1 MILLIRRKEILNM
14 ADINKLDITNMIER
28 NYNILSSFESK
39 IQAFFESYKNVDT
52 KIVEKETAFLNA
64 KQELKQFMQEYK
76 KILEATKEEF
86 KIELV
91 KEQKQFIEIANANT
105 KEVLNTRKKELTT
118 IMEQEEQKVLLKT
131 EKVITILESFQ
142 DNINS
147 KMKDI
152 LKSFPGNLENATQD
166 YINNAI
172 LDIKKIGSTLKN
184 DIEEYKSILIQE
196 LKKYKADTIQEV
208 ENTNIEL
215 KKSTTEI
222 KAVAENIKKDSD
234 NINRYSKYV
243 TDDYRRLNNNLDRI
257 NKGTVKLN
265 YILSGTNNSFIL
277 KRIYIF
283 LFSIIN
289 VFFILRIIIPNT
301 YKINFKSQ
309 LVMNIIIIAGT
320 ILIILSFLDL
330 VYSIFIHFFGEEIKE
345 DEVIIMNEKNGKK
358 E

>member
-1 MILLIRRKEILNM
+1 M
-14 ADINKLDITNMIER
+14 ADNKLDITNMIER
-28 NYNILSSFESK
+28 SYNILSNFESK

-76 KILEATKEEF
+76 NILEATREEF
-86 KIELV
+86 KTELT

-105 KEVLNTRKKELTT
+105 KEVLNARKEELTE
-118 IMEQEEQKVLLKT
+118 IMKQEEQKVLLKT

-142 DNINS
+142 ANINS

-172 LDIKKIGSTLKN
+172 LDIKEIGSTLKS

-196 LKKYKADTIQEV
+196 LKKYKADTIREV

-222 KAVAENIKKDSD
+222 KTVAENIKKDSD

-265 YILSGTNNSFIL
+265 YILSSTNNSFIL
-277 KRIYIF
+277 KRIYIL

-309 LVMNIIIIAGT
+309 LIMNIIIIAGA

-330 VYSIFIHFFGEEIKE
+330 VYSIFLYFFGEEIKE
-345 DEVIIMNEKNGKK
+345 DED
-358 E
+358 

>member
-1 MILLIRRKEILNM
+1 MSN
-14 ADINKLDITNMIER
+14 LDFKGMIEA
-28 NYNILSSFESK
+28 NYNVLSNLEAK
-39 IQAFFESYKNVDT
+39 IQAFFKSFQDIDT
-52 KIVEKETAFLNA
+52 KIIEKETAFINA
-64 KQELKQFMQEYK
+64 KQELKEFMQEYK
-76 KILEATKEEF
+76 KILEATREEF
-86 KIELV
+86 KTELI

-105 KEVLNTRKKELTT
+105 KEVLNTRKEELTT
-118 IMEQEEQKVLLKT
+118 IMEQEEQKVLLKA

-172 LDIKKIGSTLKN
+172 LDIKKIGSTLRS

-208 ENTNIEL
+208 ENSNIEL

-277 KRIYIF
+277 KRIYIL

-309 LVMNIIIIAGT
+309 LIMNIIIIAGA

-345 DEVIIMNEKNGKK
+345 IDDD
-358 E
+358 

>member
-1 MILLIRRKEILNM
+1 MSN
-14 ADINKLDITNMIER
+14 LDFKGMIEA
-28 NYNILSSFESK
+28 NYNVLSNLEAN
-39 IQAFFESYKNVDT
+39 IQAFFKSFQDIDT
-52 KIVEKETAFLNA
+52 KIVEKETAFINA

-76 KILEATKEEF
+76 NILEATREEF
-86 KIELV
+86 KTELI

-105 KEVLNTRKKELTT
+105 KEVLNTRKEELTE
-118 IMEQEEQKVLLKT
+118 IMEQEEQKVLLKA
-131 EKVITILESFQ
+131 EKIITILESFQ

-172 LDIKKIGSTLKN
+172 LDIKKIGSTLKS

-289 VFFILRIIIPNT
+289 VFFILRIIIPQNF
-301 YKINFKSQ
+301 KINFKSK
-309 LVMNIIIIAGT
+309 LTMYIITMAGI
-320 ILIILSFLDL
+320 ILIILSLLDL
-330 VYSIFIHFFGEEIKE
+330 IYSIFIHFFGEEIKE
-345 DEVIIMNEKNGKK
+345 IED
-358 E
+358 

>member
-1 MILLIRRKEILNM
+1 MN
-14 ADINKLDITNMIER
+14 NLDFKGMIEA
-28 NYNILSSFESK
+28 NYNVLSNLEAN
-39 IQAFFESYKNVDT
+39 IQAFFKSFQDIDT
-52 KIVEKETAFLNA
+52 KIVEKETAFANA

-76 KILEATKEEF
+76 EILETTREEF

-105 KEVLNTRKKELTT
+105 KEVLNARKEELTE
-118 IMEQEEQKVLLKT
+118 IMEQEEQKVLLKA

-172 LDIKKIGSTLKN
+172 LDIKKIGSTLKS

-196 LKKYKADTIQEV
+196 LKKYKADTIREV

-289 VFFILRIIIPNT
+289 VFFILRIIIPQNFR
-301 YKINFKSQ
+301 INFKSK
-309 LVMNIIIIAGT
+309 LTMYIITMAGI
-320 ILIILSFLDL
+320 ILIILSLLDL
-330 VYSIFIHFFGEEIKE
+330 IYSIFIHFFGEEIKE
-345 DEVIIMNEKNGKK
+345 IED
-358 E
+358 

>member
-1 MILLIRRKEILNM
+1 M
-14 ADINKLDITNMIER
+14 ADNNLDITNMIER
-28 NYNILSSFESK
+28 SYNILSSFESK
-39 IQAFFESYKNVDT
+39 IQAFFESYKNTDT

-105 KEVLNTRKKELTT
+105 KEVLNARKEELTE
-118 IMEQEEQKVLLKT
+118 IMEQEEQKVLLKA

-196 LKKYKADTIQEV
+196 LKKYKADTIREV

-222 KAVAENIKKDSD
+222 KAVVENIKKDSD

-243 TDDYRRLNNNLDRI
+243 TDDYRRLNNNLDSI

-277 KRIYIF
+277 KRIYIL

-309 LVMNIIIIAGT
+309 LVMNIIIIAGA
-320 ILIILSFLDL
+320 ILIILSILDL
-330 VYSIFIHFFGEEIKE
+330 AYSIFLYFFGEEIKE
-345 DEVIIMNEKNGKK
+345 IDDD
-358 E
+358 

>member
-1 MILLIRRKEILNM
+1 M
-14 ADINKLDITNMIER
+14 ADNKLDITNMIER
-28 NYNILSSFESK
+28 SYNILSSFESK
-39 IQAFFESYKNVDT
+39 IQAFFESYKNTDT

-105 KEVLNTRKKELTT
+105 KEVLNARKEELTE
-118 IMEQEEQKVLLKT
+118 IMEQEEQKVLLKA

-172 LDIKKIGSTLKN
+172 LDIKKIGSTLKS

-196 LKKYKADTIQEV
+196 LKKYKADTIREV

-222 KAVAENIKKDSD
+222 KVVAENIKKDSD

-243 TDDYRRLNNNLDRI
+243 TDDYRRLNNNLDSI

-277 KRIYIF
+277 KRIYIL

-309 LVMNIIIIAGT
+309 LVMNIIIIAGA
-320 ILIILSFLDL
+320 ILIILSILDL
-330 VYSIFIHFFGEEIKE
+330 AYSIFLYFFGEEIKE
-345 DEVIIMNEKNGKK
+345 IDDD
-358 E
+358 

>member
-1 MILLIRRKEILNM
+1 M
-14 ADINKLDITNMIER
+14 ADNKLDITNMIER
-28 NYNILSSFESK
+28 SYNILSSFESK
-39 IQAFFESYKNVDT
+39 IQAFFESYKNTDT

-105 KEVLNTRKKELTT
+105 KEVLNARKEELTE
-118 IMEQEEQKVLLKT
+118 IMKQEEQKVLLKT

-196 LKKYKADTIQEV
+196 LKKYKADTIREV

-234 NINRYSKYV
+234 NINRYSKYM
-243 TDDYRRLNNNLDRI
+243 TDDYHRLNNNLDRI

-277 KRIYIF
+277 KRIYIL

-309 LVMNIIIIAGT
+309 LVMNIIIIAGA

-330 VYSIFIHFFGEEIKE
+330 VYSILIHFFGEEIKE
-345 DEVIIMNEKNGKK
+345 IED
-358 E
+358 

>member
-1 MILLIRRKEILNM
+1 M
-14 ADINKLDITNMIER
+14 ADNKLDITNMIER
-28 NYNILSSFESK
+28 SYNILSSFESK

-64 KQELKQFMQEYK
+64 KEELKLFMQEYK
-76 KILEATKEEF
+76 KILEATREEF
-86 KIELV
+86 KTELA
-91 KEQKQFIEIANANT
+91 KEHQNFIEVANANT
-105 KEVLNTRKKELTT
+105 ENILKAREEELTE
-118 IMEQEEQKVLLKT
+118 IIEQEEQKVLLKT

-172 LDIKKIGSTLKN
+172 LDIKKIGSTLRS
-184 DIEEYKSILIQE
+184 DIEEYKSIL
-196 LKKYKADTIQEV
+196 IQEV

-277 KRIYIF
+277 KRIYIL

-309 LVMNIIIIAGT
+309 LIMNIIIIAGA

-345 DEVIIMNEKNGKK
+345 IDDD
-358 E
+358 

>member
-1 MILLIRRKEILNM
+1 MN
-14 ADINKLDITNMIER
+14 NLDFKGMIEA
-28 NYNILSSFESK
+28 NYNVLSNLEAN
-39 IQAFFESYKNVDT
+39 IQAFFKSFQDIDT
-52 KIVEKETAFLNA
+52 KIVEKETAFANA

-76 KILEATKEEF
+76 NILEATREEF
-86 KIELV
+86 KTELT

-105 KEVLNTRKKELTT
+105 KEVLNARKEELTE

-196 LKKYKADTIQEV
+196 LKKYKADTIQKV

-277 KRIYIF
+277 NRIYIF

-345 DEVIIMNEKNGKK
+345 IED
-358 E
+358 

>member
-1 MILLIRRKEILNM
+1 M

-28 NYNILSSFESK
+28 SYNILSSFENK

-91 KEQKQFIEIANANT
+91 KEQKQFIEIANTNT
-105 KEVLNTRKKELTT
+105 KEVLNARKEELTK

-131 EKVITILESFQ
+131 EKVITVLESFQ

-147 KMKDI
+147 KIADI
-152 LKSFPGNLENATQD
+152 LKNLPSASEN
-166 YINNAI
+166 YINNVI
-172 LDIKKIGSTLKN
+172 LDVKKIGSTLKN
-184 DIEEYKSILIQE
+184 DVEE
-196 LKKYKADTIQEV
+196 YKADTIQEM
-208 ENTNIEL
+208 ENSNIEL

-222 KAVAENIKKDSD
+222 KAVAVDIKKDSD
-234 NINRYSKYV
+234 NINRYSNYIS
-243 TDDYRRLNNNLDRI
+243 DDCRRLNNNLGRI

-265 YILSGTNNSFIL
+265 YILSGINNSSVL
-277 KRIYIF
+277 KKIYIL

-309 LVMNIIIIAGT
+309 LVMNIIIIAGA
-320 ILIILSFLDL
+320 ILIILSIVDL
-330 VYSIFIHFFGEEIKE
+330 AYSIFLYFFGEEIKDDE
-345 DEVIIMNEKNGKK
+345 D
-358 E
+358 

>member
-1 MILLIRRKEILNM
+1 M
-14 ADINKLDITNMIER
+14 ADKLDITMMIER
-28 NYNILSSFESK
+28 NYSILSNFESK

-52 KIVEKETAFLNA
+52 KIVEKETAFANA

-76 KILEATKEEF
+76 NILEATREEF
-86 KIELV
+86 KTELT

-105 KEVLNTRKKELTT
+105 KEVLNARKEELTE
-118 IMEQEEQKVLLKT
+118 IMEQEEQKVLLKA

-172 LDIKKIGSTLKN
+172 LDIKKIGSTLKS
-184 DIEEYKSILIQE
+184 DVEEYKSILIQE
-196 LKKYKADTIQEV
+196 LKKYKADTIREV

-243 TDDYRRLNNNLDRI
+243 TDDYRRLNNNLDSI

-277 KRIYIF
+277 KRIYIL

-309 LVMNIIIIAGT
+309 LVMNIIIIAGA
-320 ILIILSFLDL
+320 ILIILSILDL
-330 VYSIFIHFFGEEIKE
+330 AYSIFLYFFGEEIKE
-345 DEVIIMNEKNGKK
+345 IDDD
-358 E
+358 

>member
-1 MILLIRRKEILNM
+1 M
-14 ADINKLDITNMIER
+14 ADNNLDITNMIER
-28 NYNILSSFESK
+28 SYNILSSFESK
-39 IQAFFESYKNVDT
+39 IQAFFESYKNTDT

-105 KEVLNTRKKELTT
+105 KEVLNARKEELTE
-118 IMEQEEQKVLLKT
+118 IMEQEEQKVLLKA

-172 LDIKKIGSTLKN
+172 LDIKKIESTLKS

-196 LKKYKADTIQEV
+196 LKKYKADTIREV

-243 TDDYRRLNNNLDRI
+243 TDDYRRLNNNLDSI

-277 KRIYIF
+277 KRIYIL

-309 LVMNIIIIAGT
+309 LVMNIIIIAGA
-320 ILIILSFLDL
+320 ILIILSILDL
-330 VYSIFIHFFGEEIKE
+330 AYSIFLYFFGEEIKE
-345 DEVIIMNEKNGKK
+345 IDDD
-358 E
+358 

>member
-1 MILLIRRKEILNM
+1 MSN
-14 ADINKLDITNMIER
+14 LDFKGMIEA
-28 NYNILSSFESK
+28 NYNVLSNLEAN
-39 IQAFFESYKNVDT
+39 IQAFFKSFQDIDT
-52 KIVEKETAFLNA
+52 KIVEKETAFINA

-76 KILEATKEEF
+76 NILEATREEF
-86 KIELV
+86 KTELT

-105 KEVLNTRKKELTT
+105 KEVLNARKEELTE

-222 KAVAENIKKDSD
+222 KAVAVDIKKDSD

-265 YILSGTNNSFIL
+265 YILSGINNSSIL
-277 KRIYIF
+277 KKIYIL

-309 LVMNIIIIAGT
+309 LIMNIIIIAGA
-320 ILIILSFLDL
+320 ILIILSIVDL
-330 VYSIFIHFFGEEIKE
+330 AYSIFLYFFGEEIKE
-345 DEVIIMNEKNGKK
+345 DED
-358 E
+358 

>member
-1 MILLIRRKEILNM
+1 M
-14 ADINKLDITNMIER
+14 ADKLDITMMIER
-28 NYNILSSFESK
+28 NYSILSNFESK

-52 KIVEKETAFLNA
+52 KIVEKETAFANA

-76 KILEATKEEF
+76 NILEATREEF
-86 KIELV
+86 KTELV
-91 KEQKQFIEIANANT
+91 KEQKQFIEVANANT
-105 KEVLNTRKKELTT
+105 KEVLNARKEELTD
-118 IMEQEEQKVLLKT
+118 IIEQEKQKVLLKT
-131 EKVITILESFQ
+131 EKVITILENFQ

-147 KMKDI
+147 KMNDI
-152 LKSFPGNLENATQD
+152 LKTLPGNLENTTQE

-172 LDIKKIGSTLKN
+172 SNVKKIGSTLKT
-184 DIEEYKSILIQE
+184 DVEEYKAILFQE
-196 LKKYKADTIQEV
+196 LKKYKADTIREV

-243 TDDYRRLNNNLDRI
+243 TDDYRRLNNNLDSI

-277 KRIYIF
+277 KRIYIL

-309 LVMNIIIIAGT
+309 LVMNIIIIAGA
-320 ILIILSFLDL
+320 ILIILSILDL
-330 VYSIFIHFFGEEIKE
+330 AYSIFLYFFGEEIKE
-345 DEVIIMNEKNGKK
+345 IDDD
-358 E
+358 

>member
-1 MILLIRRKEILNM
+1 MSTN
-14 ADINKLDITNMIER
+14 NLDFKGMIEA
-28 NYNILSSFESK
+28 NYNVLSNLEAN
-39 IQAFFESYKNVDT
+39 IQAFFKTFENVDT
-52 KIVEKETAFLNA
+52 KIVEKETAFANA

-76 KILEATKEEF
+76 NILEATREEF
-86 KIELV
+86 KTELT

-105 KEVLNTRKKELTT
+105 KEVLNARKEELTE
-118 IMEQEEQKVLLKT
+118 IMKQEEQKVLLKT

-152 LKSFPGNLENATQD
+152 LKSFPGNLENAIQD

-172 LDIKKIGSTLKN
+172 LDIKEIGSTLKS

-196 LKKYKADTIQEV
+196 LKKYKADTIREV

-222 KAVAENIKKDSD
+222 KTVAENIKKDSD

-277 KRIYIF
+277 KRIYIL

-301 YKINFKSQ
+301 YKINFKNQ
-309 LVMNIIIIAGT
+309 LIMNIIIIAGA

-330 VYSIFIHFFGEEIKE
+330 VYSIFLYFFGEEIKE
-345 DEVIIMNEKNGKK
+345 DED
-358 E
+358 

>member
-1 MILLIRRKEILNM
+1 MSN
-14 ADINKLDITNMIER
+14 LDFKGMIEA
-28 NYNILSSFESK
+28 NYNVLSNLEAK
-39 IQAFFESYKNVDT
+39 IQAFFKSFQDIDT
-52 KIVEKETAFLNA
+52 KIIEKETAFINA
-64 KQELKQFMQEYK
+64 KQELKEFMQEYK
-76 KILEATKEEF
+76 KILEATREEF
-86 KIELV
+86 KTELI

-105 KEVLNTRKKELTT
+105 KEVLNTRKEELTT
-118 IMEQEEQKVLLKT
+118 IMEQEEQKVLLKA

-172 LDIKKIGSTLKN
+172 LDIKKIGSTLRS

-277 KRIYIF
+277 KRIYIL

-309 LVMNIIIIAGT
+309 LIMNIIIIAGAT
-320 ILIILSFLDL
+320 LIILSFLDL

-345 DEVIIMNEKNGKK
+345 IDDD
-358 E
+358 

>member
-1 MILLIRRKEILNM
+1 MLQKMILLIRRKEILNM

-52 KIVEKETAFLNA
+52 KIVEKETAFANA

-91 KEQKQFIEIANANT
+91 KEQKQFIEIANTST
-105 KEVLNTRKKELTT
+105 KEVLNARKEELTE

-172 LDIKKIGSTLKN
+172 LDIKKIGSTLKS

-196 LKKYKADTIQEV
+196 LKKYKADTIREV

-222 KAVAENIKKDSD
+222 KTVAENIKKDSD
-234 NINRYSKYV
+234 NINRYSNYIS
-243 TDDYRRLNNNLDRI
+243 DDCRRLNNNLGRI

-265 YILSGTNNSFIL
+265 YILSGINNSFIL
-277 KRIYIF
+277 KRMYIL

-309 LVMNIIIIAGT
+309 LVMNIIIIAGA
-320 ILIILSFLDL
+320 ILIISSFLDL
-330 VYSIFIHFFGEEIKE
+330 VYSIFLYFFGEEIKE
-345 DEVIIMNEKNGKK
+345 DED
-358 E
+358 

>member
-1 MILLIRRKEILNM
+1 MSN
-14 ADINKLDITNMIER
+14 LDFKGMIEA
-28 NYNILSSFESK
+28 NYNVLSNLEAN
-39 IQAFFESYKNVDT
+39 IQAFFKSFQDIDT

-76 KILEATKEEF
+76 NILEATREEF
-86 KIELV
+86 KTELT

-105 KEVLNTRKKELTT
+105 KEVLNARKEELTE
-118 IMEQEEQKVLLKT
+118 IMKQEEQKVLLKT

-172 LDIKKIGSTLKN
+172 LDIKEIGSTLKS

-196 LKKYKADTIQEV
+196 LKKYKADTIREV

-222 KAVAENIKKDSD
+222 KTVAENIKKDSD

-277 KRIYIF
+277 KRIYIL

-301 YKINFKSQ
+301 YKINFKNQ
-309 LVMNIIIIAGT
+309 LIMNIIIIAGA

-330 VYSIFIHFFGEEIKE
+330 VYSIFLYFFGEEIKE
-345 DEVIIMNEKNGKK
+345 DED
-358 E
+358 

>member
-1 MILLIRRKEILNM
+1 MSN
-14 ADINKLDITNMIER
+14 LDFKGMIEA
-28 NYNILSSFESK
+28 NYNVLSNLEAK
-39 IQAFFESYKNVDT
+39 IQAFFKSFQDIDT
-52 KIVEKETAFLNA
+52 KIIEKETAFINA
-64 KQELKQFMQEYK
+64 KQELKEFMQEYK
-76 KILEATKEEF
+76 KILEATREEF
-86 KIELV
+86 KTELI

-105 KEVLNTRKKELTT
+105 KEVLNTRKEELTT
-118 IMEQEEQKVLLKT
+118 IMEQEEQKVLLKA

-166 YINNAI
+166 YINNVI
-172 LDIKKIGSTLKN
+172 LDIKKIGSTLRS

-277 KRIYIF
+277 KRIYIL

-309 LVMNIIIIAGT
+309 LIMNIIIIAGA

-345 DEVIIMNEKNGKK
+345 IDDD
-358 E
+358 

>member
-1 MILLIRRKEILNM
+1 M
-14 ADINKLDITNMIER
+14 ADKLDITMMIER
-28 NYNILSSFESK
+28 NYSILSNFESK

-91 KEQKQFIEIANANT
+91 KEQKQFIEIANTNT
-105 KEVLNTRKKELTT
+105 KEVLNARKEELTK

-131 EKVITILESFQ
+131 EKVITVLESFQ

-147 KMKDI
+147 KIADI
-152 LKSFPGNLENATQD
+152 LKNLPSASEN
-166 YINNAI
+166 YINNVI
-172 LDIKKIGSTLKN
+172 LDVKKIGSTLKN
-184 DIEEYKSILIQE
+184 DVEEYKAILIRE
-196 LKKYKADTIQEV
+196 LKKYKADTIQEI

-222 KAVAENIKKDSD
+222 KAVAVDIKKDTD
-234 NINRYSKYV
+234 NINRYSNYIS
-243 TDDYRRLNNNLDRI
+243 DDCRRLNNNLGRI

-277 KRIYIF
+277 KRIYIL

-301 YKINFKSQ
+301 YKINFKSK
-309 LVMNIIIIAGT
+309 LIMNIIIIAGA
-320 ILIILSFLDL
+320 ILIILSILDL
-330 VYSIFIHFFGEEIKE
+330 VYSIFLHFFGEEIKE
-345 DEVIIMNEKNGKK
+345 IED
-358 E
+358 

>member
-1 MILLIRRKEILNM
+1 MILKMILLIRRKEILNM
-14 ADINKLDITNMIER
+14 ADNKLDITNMIER
-28 NYNILSSFESK
+28 SYNILSSFESK
-39 IQAFFESYKNVDT
+39 IQAFFESYKNTDT

-105 KEVLNTRKKELTT
+105 KEVLNARKEELTE
-118 IMEQEEQKVLLKT
+118 IMKQEEQKVLLKT

-196 LKKYKADTIQEV
+196 LKKYKADTIQEM
-208 ENTNIEL
+208 ENSNIEL

-289 VFFILRIIIPNT
+289 VFFILRIIIPQNFR
-301 YKINFKSQ
+301 INFKSK
-309 LVMNIIIIAGT
+309 LTMYIITMAGI
-320 ILIILSFLDL
+320 ILIILSLLDL
-330 VYSIFIHFFGEEIKE
+330 IYSIFIHFFGEEIKE
-345 DEVIIMNEKNGKK
+345 IED
-358 E
+358 

>member
-1 MILLIRRKEILNM
+1 M
-14 ADINKLDITNMIER
+14 ADNNLDITNMIER
-28 NYNILSSFESK
+28 SYNILSSFESK
-39 IQAFFESYKNVDT
+39 IQAFFESYKNTDT

-105 KEVLNTRKKELTT
+105 KEVLNARKEELTE
-118 IMEQEEQKVLLKT
+118 IMEQEEQKVLLKA

-172 LDIKKIGSTLKN
+172 LDIKKIGSTLKS

-196 LKKYKADTIQEV
+196 LKKYKADTIREV

-243 TDDYRRLNNNLDRI
+243 TDDYRRLNNNLDSI

-277 KRIYIF
+277 KRIYIL

-309 LVMNIIIIAGT
+309 LVMNIIIIAGA
-320 ILIILSFLDL
+320 ILIILSILDL
-330 VYSIFIHFFGEEIKE
+330 AYSIFLYFFGEEIKE
-345 DEVIIMNEKNGKK
+345 IED
-358 E
+358 

>member
-1 MILLIRRKEILNM
+1 MSN
-14 ADINKLDITNMIER
+14 LDFKGMIEA
-28 NYNILSSFESK
+28 NYNVLSNLEAN
-39 IQAFFESYKNVDT
+39 IQAFFKTFENVDT
-52 KIVEKETAFLNA
+52 KIVEKETAFINA
-64 KQELKQFMQEYK
+64 KQELKEFMQEYK
-76 KILEATKEEF
+76 KILETTREEF
-86 KIELV
+86 KTELV

-105 KEVLNTRKKELTT
+105 KEVLNARKEELTE

-172 LDIKKIGSTLKN
+172 LDIKKIGSTLKS

-196 LKKYKADTIQEV
+196 LKKYKADTIREV

-243 TDDYRRLNNNLDRI
+243 TDDYRRLNNNLDSI

-277 KRIYIF
+277 KRIYIL

-309 LVMNIIIIAGT
+309 LVMNIIIIAGA
-320 ILIILSFLDL
+320 ILIILSILDL
-330 VYSIFIHFFGEEIKE
+330 AYSIFLYFFGEEIKE
-345 DEVIIMNEKNGKK
+345 IDDD
-358 E
+358 

>member
-1 MILLIRRKEILNM
+1 MSN
-14 ADINKLDITNMIER
+14 LDFKGMIEA
-28 NYNILSSFESK
+28 NYNVLSNLEAN
-39 IQAFFESYKNVDT
+39 IQAFFKTFENVDT
-52 KIVEKETAFLNA
+52 KIVEKETAFANA

-76 KILEATKEEF
+76 NILEATREEF
-86 KIELV
+86 KTELT

-105 KEVLNTRKKELTT
+105 KEVLNARKEELTE

-172 LDIKKIGSTLKN
+172 LDIKKIGSTLKS
-184 DIEEYKSILIQE
+184 DIEEYKAILIRE
-196 LKKYKADTIQEV
+196 LKKYKADTIQEM
-208 ENTNIEL
+208 ENSNIEL

-289 VFFILRIIIPNT
+289 VFFILRIIIPQNFR
-301 YKINFKSQ
+301 INFKSK
-309 LVMNIIIIAGT
+309 LTMYIITMAGI
-320 ILIILSFLDL
+320 ILIILSLLDL
-330 VYSIFIHFFGEEIKE
+330 IYSIFIHFFGEEIKE
-345 DEVIIMNEKNGKK
+345 IED
-358 E
+358 

>member
-1 MILLIRRKEILNM
+1 M

-28 NYNILSSFESK
+28 SYNILSSFENK

-64 KQELKQFMQEYK
+64 KQELKEFMQEYK
-76 KILEATKEEF
+76 QILETTREEF

-105 KEVLNTRKKELTT
+105 KEVLNARKEELTE

-196 LKKYKADTIQEV
+196 LKKYKADTIREV

-277 KRIYIF
+277 KRIYIL

-309 LVMNIIIIAGT
+309 LIMNIIIIAGA

-345 DEVIIMNEKNGKK
+345 DED
-358 E
+358 

>member
-1 MILLIRRKEILNM
+1 M
-14 ADINKLDITNMIER
+14 ADKLDITMMIER
-28 NYNILSSFESK
+28 NYSILSNFESK

-52 KIVEKETAFLNA
+52 KIVEKETAFANA

-76 KILEATKEEF
+76 QILEATREEF
-86 KIELV
+86 KTELV
-91 KEQKQFIEIANANT
+91 KEQKQFIEVANANT
-105 KEVLNTRKKELTT
+105 KEVLNARKEELTD
-118 IMEQEEQKVLLKT
+118 IIEQEKQKVLLEA

-152 LKSFPGNLENATQD
+152 LKSFPGNLENATQE

-172 LDIKKIGSTLKN
+172 LDIKKIGSTLKS
-184 DIEEYKSILIQE
+184 DIEEYKSILILE
-196 LKKYKADTIQEV
+196 LKKYKTDTIREV

-277 KRIYIF
+277 KRIYIL
-283 LFSIIN
+283 LFSVIN
-289 VFFILRIIIPNT
+289 IFFILRIIIPNT

-345 DEVIIMNEKNGKK
+345 IED
-358 E
+358 

>member
-1 MILLIRRKEILNM
+1 M
-14 ADINKLDITNMIER
+14 ADKLDITMMIER
-28 NYNILSSFESK
+28 NYSILSNFESK
-39 IQAFFESYKNVDT
+39 IQNFFESYKNVDT

-76 KILEATKEEF
+76 KILEATREEF
-86 KIELV
+86 KTELA

-105 KEVLNTRKKELTT
+105 KEVLNTRKEELTE

-172 LDIKKIGSTLKN
+172 LDIKKIGSTLKS

-196 LKKYKADTIQEV
+196 LKKYKADTIREV

-222 KAVAENIKKDSD
+222 KAVAEDIKKENISLNKNRSNLEADYRKVNNSLEIANRNTSNLINSIR
-234 NINRYSKYV
+234 NINYTFV
-243 TDDYRRLNNNLDRI
+243 I
-257 NKGTVKLN
+257 N
-265 YILSGTNNSFIL
+265 
-277 KRIYIF
+277 RIYIL
-283 LFSIIN
+283 LFSLLNSI
-289 VFFILRIIIPNT
+289 FILRIIVPQQW
-301 YKINFKSQ
+301 KFNFFGKKT
-309 LVMNIIIIAGT
+309 LWTLIIVASLLIIVAICDFIYRT
-320 ILIILSFLDL
+320 ILPILSNLFT
-330 VYSIFIHFFGEEIKE
+330 SEEETEE
-345 DEVIIMNEKNGKK
+345 D
-358 E
+358 

>member
-1 MILLIRRKEILNM
+1 MSN
-14 ADINKLDITNMIER
+14 LDFKGMIEA
-28 NYNILSSFESK
+28 NYNVLSNLEAK
-39 IQAFFESYKNVDT
+39 IQAFFKSFQDIDT
-52 KIVEKETAFLNA
+52 KIIEKETAFINA
-64 KQELKQFMQEYK
+64 KQELKEFMQEYK

-86 KIELV
+86 KTELT

-105 KEVLNTRKKELTT
+105 KEVLNARKEELTE

-172 LDIKKIGSTLKN
+172 LDIKKIGSSLRS

-243 TDDYRRLNNNLDRI
+243 TDDYRRLNNNLDCI

-277 KRIYIF
+277 KRIYIL

-309 LVMNIIIIAGT
+309 LIMNIIIIAGA

-345 DEVIIMNEKNGKK
+345 IDDD
-358 E
+358 

>member
-1 MILLIRRKEILNM
+1 M
-14 ADINKLDITNMIER
+14 ADNKLDITNMIER
-28 NYNILSSFESK
+28 SYNILSSFESK
-39 IQAFFESYKNVDT
+39 IQAFFESYKNVDS

-64 KQELKQFMQEYK
+64 KQELKLFMQEYK

-91 KEQKQFIEIANANT
+91 KEQKQFIEIANTNT
-105 KEVLNTRKKELTT
+105 KEVLNARKEELTK

-147 KMKDI
+147 KIADI
-152 LKSFPGNLENATQD
+152 LKDLPSASEN
-166 YINNAI
+166 YINNVI
-172 LDIKKIGSTLKN
+172 LDVKKIGSTLKN
-184 DIEEYKSILIQE
+184 DVEEYKAILIRE
-196 LKKYKADTIQEV
+196 LKKYKADTIQEI

-222 KAVAENIKKDSD
+222 KAVAVDIKKDTD
-234 NINRYSKYV
+234 NINRYSNYIS
-243 TDDYRRLNNNLDRI
+243 DDCRRLNNNLGRI

-277 KRIYIF
+277 KRIYIL

-301 YKINFKSQ
+301 YKINFKSK
-309 LVMNIIIIAGT
+309 LIMNIIIIAGA

-345 DEVIIMNEKNGKK
+345 IED
-358 E
+358 